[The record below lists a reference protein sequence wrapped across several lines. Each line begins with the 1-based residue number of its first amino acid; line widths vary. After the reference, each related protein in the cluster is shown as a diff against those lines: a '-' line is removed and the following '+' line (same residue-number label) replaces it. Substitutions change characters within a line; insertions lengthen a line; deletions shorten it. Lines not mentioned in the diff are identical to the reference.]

1 MSEQTELIL
10 TLLHEVPLFS
20 GLNVEELERLGEEF
34 VMVELPKDEILFQAQ
49 EATDGLFVIDSGQVA
64 LLGADGKQTEILK
77 HADVIGT
84 EALNYL
90 PAR

>member
-34 VMVELPKDEILFQAQ
+34 VMVELPKDEILF
-49 EATDGLFVIDSGQVA
+49 
-64 LLGADGKQTEILK
+64 
-77 HADVIGT
+77 
-84 EALNYL
+84 
-90 PAR
+90 